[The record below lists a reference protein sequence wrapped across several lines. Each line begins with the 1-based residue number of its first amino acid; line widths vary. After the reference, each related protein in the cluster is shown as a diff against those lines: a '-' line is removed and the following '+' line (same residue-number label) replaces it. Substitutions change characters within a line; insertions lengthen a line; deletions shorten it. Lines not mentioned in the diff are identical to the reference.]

1 MALASQLGLQQSR
14 RRKAA
19 ERKMGMETRAEHPQ
33 NVCHRMSE
41 TILGPAGTWLLPVPP
56 WG

>member
-33 NVCHRMSE
+33 NV
-41 TILGPAGTWLLPVPP
+41 
-56 WG
+56 